1 MIYLPKSQPPPE
13 SLAIEKLKKSG
24 KNDCDDVLERLRED
38 FKNKCYIC
46 EEKGISP
53 TNTEHFIP
61 KKDNIDLKFDWNNLF
76 LSCVHCN
83 GIKLA
88 RAKFDNILNCTIEAH
103 QVDIKIKY
111 LINAL
116 PKENEYKITL
126 LALEDEIKV
135 NNTISLLNAV
145 YNGHNTTTRQSLDA
159 DNLRDKLLKDVK
171 KFQNF
176 LLKYNENNP
185 DLQEKNKLKNKII
198 REIQSSAG
206 FCAFKRWIIRQDN
219 KLKQEFEQYFD

>member
-1 MIYLPKSQPPPE
+1 MIHLPKSQPPPE
-13 SLAIEKLKKSG
+13 SLALEKLKKTG
-24 KNDCDDVLERLRED
+24 RYDCDDVLERLRED

-46 EEKGISP
+46 EEKGINP

-61 KKDNIDLKFDWNNLF
+61 KKDNIHLKFDWNNLF

-88 RAKFDNILNCTIEAH
+88 KFDDILNCTVEAH
-103 QVDIKIKY
+103 QVDTKIKY
-111 LINAL
+111 LINPL
-116 PKENEYKITL
+116 PKENEPKIII

-135 NNTISLLNAV
+135 HNTILLLNAV
-145 YNGHNTTTRQSLDA
+145 YNGHNTTTRQGLDA
-159 DNLRDKLLKDVK
+159 DNLRDKLLKEVK

-185 DLQEKNKLKNKII
+185 NLQEKDKLKTKII
-198 REIQSSAG
+198 REIQNSAA
-206 FCAFKRWIIRQDN
+206 FCAFKRWIIREDN
-219 KLKQEFEQYFD
+219 SLINEFQQYFN